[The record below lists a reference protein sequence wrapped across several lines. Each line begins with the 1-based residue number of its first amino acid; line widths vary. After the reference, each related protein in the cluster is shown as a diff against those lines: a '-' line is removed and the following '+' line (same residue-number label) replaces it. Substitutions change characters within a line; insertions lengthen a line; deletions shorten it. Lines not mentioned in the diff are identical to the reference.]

1 MALPNVHWDES
12 KDPLNSFSKASL
24 LISDTSSIRFDF
36 SFLTLRPVITLK
48 INNDDLLMI
57 VCNSS

>member
-12 KDPLNSFSKASL
+12 KDPLNSDNAYWM

-36 SFLTLRPVITLK
+36 SFLTFFQLLFK
-48 INNDDLLMI
+48 INNDDLQEYG
-57 VCNSS
+57 VFFP